1 MTETASAPAVVL
13 DDFGTQ
19 AKTRLGDLIAKRNAK
34 AETIAAASGDSQG
47 LLENLRTSSDDKTVV
62 SLNEQIAALDE
73 KKFAL
78 ETKRDEILKPLVE
91 SIKADAAA
99 KIEPLTAEVD
109 EFDKQI
115 RAASNYL
122 KSMYGAEA
130 VADLPN
136 LVSRKGRET
145 GGGNGGRRVKGF
157 DVYVDGVIATLRD
170 AKGVER
176 SNLAAAAKVAGVET
190 ADIQKG
196 FFDAQGTTESKS
208 YKDSVEFTV
217 AGKKDDKDHTFTI
230 KAVRGKDDDS
240 DSE

>member
-19 AKTRLGDLIAKRNAK
+19 AKERLGTLISKRNEK
-34 AETIAAASGDSQG
+34 AGTIAAANGDSQG
-47 LLENLRTSSDDKTVV
+47 LLENLRVSSDDKTVV

-73 KKFAL
+73 KKLAL

-91 SIKADAAA
+91 EIKANAAS
-99 KIEPLTAEVD
+99 KVEPLMAEVD
-109 EFDKQI
+109 ELDKQI

-122 KSMYGAEA
+122 KSMYGAES
-130 VADLPN
+130 VADLPA
-136 LVSRKGRET
+136 LISRKGRET
-145 GGGNGGRRVKGF
+145 GGSNGGRRVKGF

-190 ADIQKG
+190 SDIQKG
-196 FFDAQGTTESKS
+196 FFEAQGTTESKS

-217 AGKKDDKDHTFTI
+217 VGKKDDKEHTFTV
-230 KAVRGKDDDS
+230 KCVRTKDDDT
-240 DSE
+240 EE